1 MKETLFSF
9 LRGINNCLMK
19 KISTLALSLL
29 LASAIFAQQR
39 PYPTFDD
46 AEKFKKSVTCIVR
59 EDDPFSFYNAE
70 IKAAV
75 DKYWKATPVKYITT
89 EEFNVMR
96 NDPAY
101 SFLVLTI
108 SNFSNDK
115 SGSTYDFLNLL
126 LGADVDEL
134 DQLPE
139 FCAIPLCFSGAPEEE
154 YSYKLGLI
162 IRFMEYHAD
171 LVMKNPTLS
180 ALRYLKYYNKNVP
193 EIKDKTIL
201 VRQSDLAPE
210 IDTPEKIASYYP
222 YKVRIVDEEEI
233 IQAIEEKQ
241 KDVLIVHKVGPDG
254 VKQTGTCM
262 KTLIGTDDAIMYYY
276 DDHLVDRRNASGLL
290 ISDLKRLARF

>member
-1 MKETLFSF
+1 MNKYALF
-9 LRGINNCLMK
+9 
-19 KISTLALSLL
+19 TLAFLFTAALT
-29 LASAIFAQQR
+29 AQQR

-46 AEKFKKSVTCIVR
+46 AEKFKKSVTCVVM

-75 DKYWKATPVKYITT
+75 NKYWKATPVKFITV

-96 NDPAY
+96 NDPAW

-108 SNFSNDK
+108 TNFSNDK

-162 IRFMEYHAD
+162 IRFMEYHAE
-171 LVMKNPTLS
+171 LVMKNPSLS

-193 EIKDKTIL
+193 SIKDKTIL
-201 VRQSDLAPE
+201 VRQDDLSPE
-210 IDTPEKIASYYP
+210 VNTPEKIAAQYP
-222 YKVRIVDEEEI
+222 YKVMIVDEEEI
-233 IQAIEEKQ
+233 IRAIEEKQ
-241 KDVLIVHKVGPDG
+241 KDVLIVHKVGPEG
-254 VKQTGTCM
+254 VKRTGTCM

-276 DDHLVDRRNASGLL
+276 DSHMVDSKNASGLL
-290 ISDLKRLARF
+290 VADLKRLSRF

>member
-1 MKETLFSF
+1 MKIILFSF
-9 LRGINNCLMK
+9 HQANSPFMMK
-19 KISTLALSLL
+19 NVLLFVALLIP
-29 LASAIFAQQR
+29 AAVTAQQR
-39 PYPTFDD
+39 PYPTFED
-46 AEKFKKSVTCIVR
+46 AEKFKKSVTCIVK

-70 IKAAV
+70 IKDAV
-75 DKYWKATPVKYITT
+75 DKYWKVTPVKYITT

-96 NDPAY
+96 NDPSY
-101 SFLVLTI
+101 SFIVLTI
-108 SNFSNDK
+108 TNFSNDK

-162 IRFMEYHAD
+162 IRFMEYHAG

-180 ALRYLKYYNKNVP
+180 ALRYLKYYNRNVP
-193 EIKDKTIL
+193 SIKDKTIL
-201 VRQSDLAPE
+201 VRQDDLAPE
-210 IDTPEKIASYYP
+210 VNTPERIAAYYP
-222 YKVRIVDEEEI
+222 YKIRIVDEEEI
-233 IQAIEEKQ
+233 IRAIEEKQ

-276 DDHLVDRRNASGLL
+276 DSHMVDSKNASGLL
-290 ISDLKRLARF
+290 VADLKRLARF

>member
-1 MKETLFSF
+1 MMRSLYIILTL
-9 LRGINNCLMK
+9 LVP
-19 KISTLALSLL
+19 AV
-29 LASAIFAQQR
+29 ASAQQR

-46 AEKFKKSVTCIVR
+46 AEKFKKSVTCVVK

-70 IKAAV
+70 IKDAV
-75 DKYWKATPVKYITT
+75 DKYWKVTPVKYITT

-96 NDPAY
+96 NDPSY
-101 SFLVLTI
+101 SFLVLTVT
-108 SNFSNDK
+108 NFSNDK

-162 IRFMEYHAD
+162 IRFMEYHAE

-193 EIKDKTIL
+193 EIRGKTIF
-201 VRQSDLAPE
+201 VRETDLAPE
-210 IDTPEKIASYYP
+210 VNTVERIAAQYP
-222 YKVRIVDEEEI
+222 YKVRIVEEEEI
-233 IQAIEEKQ
+233 IRAIDEKQ
-241 KDVLIVHKVGPDG
+241 KDVLIVHKVGPEG
-254 VKQTGTCM
+254 VKRTGTCM

-276 DDHLVDRRNASGLL
+276 DSHMVDNKNANGLL
-290 ISDLKRLARF
+290 IADLKRLARF

>member
-1 MKETLFSF
+1 MKHILFSF
-9 LRGINNCLMK
+9 LLANSPSMMK
-19 KISTLALSLL
+19 NLLIIVSLL
-29 LASAIFAQQR
+29 LPAAVFAQQR
-39 PYPTFDD
+39 PYPTFED
-46 AEKFKKSVTCIVR
+46 AEKFKKSVTCIVK

-70 IKAAV
+70 IKDAV
-75 DKYWKATPVKYITT
+75 DKYWKVTPVKYITT

-96 NDPAY
+96 NDPSY
-101 SFLVLTI
+101 SFIVLTI
-108 SNFSNDK
+108 TNFSNDK

-162 IRFMEYHAD
+162 IRFMEYHAE
-171 LVMKNPTLS
+171 LVMKNPSLS

-193 EIKDKTIL
+193 SIKDKTIL
-201 VRQSDLAPE
+201 VRQDDLSPE
-210 IDTPEKIASYYP
+210 VNTPEKIAAQYP

-233 IQAIEEKQ
+233 IRAIEEKQ
-241 KDVLIVHKVGPDG
+241 KDVLIVHKVGPEG
-254 VKQTGTCM
+254 VKRTGTCM

-276 DDHLVDRRNASGLL
+276 DSHMVDSNNASGLL
-290 ISDLKRLARF
+290 VADLKRLARF

>member
-1 MKETLFSF
+1 MKTILFSS
-9 LRGINNCLMK
+9 LQANNRPMMK
-19 KISTLALSLL
+19 NLLIVVSLL
-29 LASAIFAQQR
+29 LPVALFAQQR

-46 AEKFKKSVTCIVR
+46 AEKFRKSVTCIVK

-70 IKAAV
+70 IKDAV
-75 DKYWKATPVKYITT
+75 DKYWKVTPVKYIST

-96 NDPAY
+96 NDPSY
-101 SFLVLTI
+101 SFIVLTI
-108 SNFSNDK
+108 TNFSNDR

-126 LGADVDEL
+126 LGAEVDEL

-162 IRFMEYHAD
+162 IRFMEYHAE
-171 LVMKNPTLS
+171 LVMKNPSLS

-193 EIKDKTIL
+193 SIKDKTIL
-201 VRQSDLAPE
+201 VRQDDMAPE
-210 IDTPEKIASYYP
+210 VNTQERIAVHYP

-233 IQAIEEKQ
+233 IRAIEEKQ

-254 VKQTGTCM
+254 VKHTGTCM

-276 DDHLVDRRNASGLL
+276 DSHMVDSKNASGLL
-290 ISDLKRLARF
+290 VADLKRLARF

>member
-29 LASAIFAQQR
+29 LASAIFAQKR

-126 LGADVDEL
+126 LGADVD
-134 DQLPE
+134 
-139 FCAIPLCFSGAPEEE
+139 
-154 YSYKLGLI
+154 
-162 IRFMEYHAD
+162 
-171 LVMKNPTLS
+171 
-180 ALRYLKYYNKNVP
+180 
-193 EIKDKTIL
+193 
-201 VRQSDLAPE
+201 
-210 IDTPEKIASYYP
+210 
-222 YKVRIVDEEEI
+222 
-233 IQAIEEKQ
+233 
-241 KDVLIVHKVGPDG
+241 
-254 VKQTGTCM
+254 
-262 KTLIGTDDAIMYYY
+262 
-276 DDHLVDRRNASGLL
+276 
-290 ISDLKRLARF
+290 

>member
-1 MKETLFSF
+1 MKIILFSF
-9 LRGINNCLMK
+9 HQANSPFMMK
-19 KISTLALSLL
+19 NVLLFVALLIP
-29 LASAIFAQQR
+29 AAVTAQQR
-39 PYPTFDD
+39 PYPTFED
-46 AEKFKKSVTCIVR
+46 AEKFKKSVTCIVK

-70 IKAAV
+70 IKDAV
-75 DKYWKATPVKYITT
+75 DKYWKVTPVKYITT

-96 NDPAY
+96 NDPSY
-101 SFLVLTI
+101 SFIVLTI
-108 SNFSNDK
+108 TNFSNDK

-162 IRFMEYHAD
+162 IRFMEYHAG

-180 ALRYLKYYNKNVP
+180 ALRYLKYYNRNVP
-193 EIKDKTIL
+193 SIKDKTIL
-201 VRQSDLAPE
+201 VRQDDLAPE
-210 IDTPEKIASYYP
+210 VNTPERITAYYP
-222 YKVRIVDEEEI
+222 YKIRIVDEEEI
-233 IQAIEEKQ
+233 IRAIEEKQ

-276 DDHLVDRRNASGLL
+276 DSHMVDSKNASGLL
-290 ISDLKRLARF
+290 IADLKRLARF

>member
-1 MKETLFSF
+1 MRITRFSF
-9 LRGINNCLMK
+9 RQAN
-19 KISTLALSLL
+19 STLMMRSLYIILTL
-29 LASAIFAQQR
+29 LVPAVASAQQR

-46 AEKFKKSVTCIVR
+46 AEKFKKSVTCVVK

-70 IKAAV
+70 IKDAV
-75 DKYWKATPVKYITT
+75 DKYWKVTPVKYITT

-96 NDPAY
+96 NDPSY
-101 SFLVLTI
+101 SFLVLTVT
-108 SNFSNDK
+108 NFSNDK

-162 IRFMEYHAD
+162 IRFMEYHAE

-193 EIKDKTIL
+193 EIRGKTIF
-201 VRQSDLAPE
+201 VRETDLAPE
-210 IDTPEKIASYYP
+210 VNTVERIAAQYP
-222 YKVRIVDEEEI
+222 YKVRIVEEEEI
-233 IQAIEEKQ
+233 IRAIDEKQ
-241 KDVLIVHKVGPDG
+241 KDVLIVHKVGPEG
-254 VKQTGTCM
+254 VKRTGTCM

-276 DDHLVDRRNASGLL
+276 DSHMVDNKNANGLL
-290 ISDLKRLARF
+290 IADLKRLARF

>member
-1 MKETLFSF
+1 MRITRFSF
-9 LRGINNCLMK
+9 RQANN
-19 KISTLALSLL
+19 TLIMRSLYIILTL
-29 LASAIFAQQR
+29 LVPAVASAQQR

-46 AEKFKKSVTCIVR
+46 AEKFKKSVTCVVK

-70 IKAAV
+70 IKDAV
-75 DKYWKATPVKYITT
+75 DKYWKVTPVKYITT

-96 NDPAY
+96 NDPSY
-101 SFLVLTI
+101 SFLVLTVT
-108 SNFSNDK
+108 NFSNDK

-162 IRFMEYHAD
+162 IRFMEYHAE

-193 EIKDKTIL
+193 EIREKTIF
-201 VRQSDLAPE
+201 VRETDLAPE
-210 IDTPEKIASYYP
+210 VNTVERIAAQYP
-222 YKVRIVDEEEI
+222 YKVRIVEEEEI
-233 IQAIEEKQ
+233 IRAIDEKQ
-241 KDVLIVHKVGPDG
+241 KDVLIVHKVGPEG
-254 VKQTGTCM
+254 VKRTGTCM

-276 DDHLVDRRNASGLL
+276 DSHMVDNKNANGLL
-290 ISDLKRLARF
+290 IADLKRLARF